1 MKSITVAEAL
11 RRAGIT
17 KVNLLQME
25 REWKARF
32 GADLPIPVNHLGHR
46 QLDEHWI
53 IWLRDA
59 WQLRKR
65 GASWLEIRHEL
76 APIQPGRSPQRTPVS
91 AAAFVYEL

>member
-17 KVNLLQME
+17 KPHLLQME
-25 REWKARF
+25 REWKERF
-32 GADLPIPVNHLGHR
+32 GVALPIPVNHLGHR

-53 IWLRDA
+53 LWLRDA

-76 APIQPGRSPQRTPVS
+76 AQIQPGRKAERRPSHVQI
-91 AAAFVYEL
+91 AVYEL

>member
-17 KVNLLQME
+17 KANLLQME
-25 REWKARF
+25 REWKERF
-32 GADLPIPVNHLGHR
+32 GADLPIPVNQQGHR

-76 APIQPGRSPQRTPVS
+76 AQIQPARQKHRASSPAPVY
-91 AAAFVYEL
+91 AFEL